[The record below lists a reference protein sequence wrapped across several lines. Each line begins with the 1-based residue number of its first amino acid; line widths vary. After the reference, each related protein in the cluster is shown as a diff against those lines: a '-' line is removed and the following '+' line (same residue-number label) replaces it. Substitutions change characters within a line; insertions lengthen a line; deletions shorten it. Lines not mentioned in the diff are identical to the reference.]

1 MSSYFDPNAL
11 AQANGYNHG
20 RINGERDGFR
30 NGHSQGYDEGY
41 EAGQRDGHAR
51 GAEAGWN
58 DAVQVANVEMDKQI
72 VYTKRH
78 IADKKV
84 LTQQLN
90 DQAALI
96 DSLKARLV
104 EVESENVRLN
114 TSAFDMWNAANAL
127 HVSNTELLDTITSL
141 HAEVAEKKNLY
152 HNQLWHHNRIV
163 ILMNSMRAVLE
174 DLIAR
179 DGGEARHVRALFV
192 RHYAECLSTE
202 LRKGTISMPPDQD
215 QAFASMLPESH
226 KFLLRML
233 NG

>member
-11 AQANGYNHG
+11 AQANGYSHG
-20 RINGERDGFR
+20 RIHGERDGYR
-30 NGHSQGYDEGY
+30 NGHRQGYDEGY
-41 EAGQRDGHAR
+41 EAGQRDGHAL
-51 GAEAGWN
+51 GADAGWN
-58 DAVQVANVEMDKQI
+58 DAVQVANVEMGKQ
-72 VYTKRH
+72 VAYTNRH

-84 LTQQLN
+84 LTQQLSE
-90 DQAALI
+90 QVALI
-96 DSLKARLV
+96 ESLKALLD
-104 EVESENVRLN
+104 EVESENDRLN

-127 HVSNTELLDTITSL
+127 QVSNTELLDTIASL

-179 DGGEARHVRALFV
+179 DGVEAHHVRELFV
-192 RHYAECLSTE
+192 QSYAEYLSTG
-202 LRKGTISMPPDQD
+202 LRKGTISVPLDQD
-215 QAFASMLPESH
+215 QAFASTLPQSH